1 MRKRGRRDRRGKR
14 REERRAVEKGGEGE
28 GEKIEFQ
35 KTPKFKVQATK
46 NKQARTQSMSRTMM
60 SGTLKRREAE

>member
-46 NKQARTQSMSRTMM
+46 NKQARTQSMSRNM